1 MNNDK
6 YELTFYFLKS
16 FHSSKCRLK
25 GSHDEVSFETV
36 LLLHCDLPVID
47 LDLENCK
54 RFNRCRKLAI
64 N

>member
-1 MNNDK
+1 M
-6 YELTFYFLKS
+6 KS
-16 FHSSKCRLK
+16 FRSSKCRLK
-25 GSHDEVSFETV
+25 GLHHEVSFETV
-36 LLLHCDLPVID
+36 LLLHCDLPVVD